1 MITIQQALEHFNHIM
16 PTCQLDHM
24 PAMRNM
30 MSNIIKQYSLD
41 KTSMAVHCMNQSIEL
56 HEQYLINKKLIITMS
71 ADEQVQYWHFNQ
83 LQQQEAE
90 WHHNQVN

>member
-1 MITIQQALEHFNHIM
+1 MITIHQALEHFNHIM
-16 PTCQLDHM
+16 PICKAEHL
-24 PAMRNM
+24 PAMRNLM
-30 MSNIIKQYSLD
+30 NNIIKQYSLEL
-41 KTSMAVHCMNQSIEL
+41 TSMAVHCMNQSLEL
-56 HEQYLINKKLIITMS
+56 HEQYLKAKQPIIRLS